1 NPNNPAADLSAI
13 APEARDEKPAANVE
27 PKPPE
32 QKTSEQKPGGQET
45 VGKIDYVSLSK
56 SLKKAMKE
64 AIEKKQFKRLSG
76 ATNGLSVATK
86 AVDLDEGTRIALVA
100 IKNVEDAPLRILPGH
115 PELVVETVNE
125 QGKVIQLT
133 PIKKQIEETTAKS
146 NLIPARGTVY

>member
-1 NPNNPAADLSAI
+1 
-13 APEARDEKPAANVE
+13 
-27 PKPPE
+27 
-32 QKTSEQKPGGQET
+32 
-45 VGKIDYVSLSK
+45 
-56 SLKKAMKE
+56 
-64 AIEKKQFKRLSG
+64 FKRLSG

-146 NLIPARGTVY
+146 NLIPARGTVYYAIAFSPPILNTKQRMRVTVGQRNAADAPAEAGLTASNK